1 MTSEGHRLLLVH
13 SLRSWL
19 IVLLTVLATKVRNYV
34 AAVLLLDVILV
45 NATAI
50 DVVLRK
56 CFEVGF

>member
-1 MTSEGHRLLLVH
+1 
-13 SLRSWL
+13 
-19 IVLLTVLATKVRNYV
+19 VLLTVLATKVRNYV